1 MGVVSPVD
9 AIREFIVSQLH
20 WAGRMEDLTL
30 DYPLIENHVVDSLG
44 LFTLL
49 AFLEQR
55 FGIDVGDEEV
65 VPENFGTIRA
75 IARLVEEKRQS
86 S

>member
-1 MGVVSPVD
+1 VRPVD
-9 AIREFIVSQLH
+9 LIREFIMTELH
-20 WAGRMEDLTL
+20 WTGSAEELTL

-44 LFTLL
+44 LFSLL

-65 VPENFGTIRA
+65 VPENFGTIGA
-75 IARLVEEKRQS
+75 ISRLIEEKGQGR
-86 S
+86 